1 MFSIFEVVD
10 YFQHQ
15 GVAFVTRLCVAILI
29 GAALY
34 LLGRG
39 VSAGLIRIVRSG
51 RAANLAPT
59 LASFLHVA
67 VAVISVLT
75 MLGHIGVNVTAL
87 VAGAGVFGVALG
99 FGSQALVRDIISGFF
114 LLFDGALSP
123 GDLVKIGDVQGVV
136 ESVGLRATQVRAI
149 SGQLFYIPNGQ
160 ITVVGNASRGWNRAI
175 VDIGVAYE
183 QDTRRGL
190 SVLQQVAQQ
199 WAKDNKAICL
209 EPPEVQGIVS
219 LNASDVGLRVI
230 VKVKQ
235 GMQGIAERELR
246 TRIKSEFD
254 AQGID
259 IPFPRHVIY
268 HRREEQT
275 ESPGSDSSPFFD

>member
-1 MFSIFEVVD
+1 
-10 YFQHQ
+10 
-15 GVAFVTRLCVAILI
+15 
-29 GAALY
+29 
-34 LLGRG
+34 
-39 VSAGLIRIVRSG
+39 
-51 RAANLAPT
+51 
-59 LASFLHVA
+59 
-67 VAVISVLT
+67 
-75 MLGHIGVNVTAL
+75 
-87 VAGAGVFGVALG
+87 
-99 FGSQALVRDIISGFF
+99 
-114 LLFDGALSP
+114 
-123 GDLVKIGDVQGVV
+123 
-136 ESVGLRATQVRAI
+136 
-149 SGQLFYIPNGQ
+149 
-160 ITVVGNASRGWNRAI
+160 